1 MIAVVQRVSSASVT
15 IESPTHHH
23 EIDEGLAVLLGVE
36 CGDTMAGAD
45 WMAAK
50 LARLRIF
57 RDDDGR
63 MNRSVIDVAGS
74 ILLISQFTLLGDVTQ
89 GHRPSFMDAAEPK
102 VAEELYDR
110 VAHQLRTNE
119 HVCLGTGIFG
129 AEMQVELTNDGPVT
143 ILVNTPASLS
153 TRA

>member
-15 IESPTHHH
+15 IETPPHQHS
-23 EIDEGLAVLLGVE
+23 IGGGLLVLLGVE
-36 CGDTMAGAD
+36 RGDTSAGAD

-57 RDDDGR
+57 PDADGR
-63 MNRSVIDVAGS
+63 MNRSTLDVEGS
-74 ILLISQFTLLGDVTQ
+74 ILLISQFTLVGDASQ
-89 GHRPSFMDAAEPK
+89 GHRPSFMNAAEPH

-110 VAHQLRTNE
+110 VAQRLCTNE
-119 HVCLGTGIFG
+119 KIPVGTGIFG
-129 AEMQVELTNDGPVT
+129 AQMQVELVNDGPVT